1 SRARRP
7 SCASCEDSRC
17 LCAVARRSAR
27 AAFPPGLCSGS
38 EPGRVRLEPPAPE
51 RRHQEATQTERAA
64 QGPCRE
70 RSRSNQEQ
78 SMPSPFVLSCRQCRV
93 YYGLGSNTD
102 AGHHVLHSCDPR
114 HSSTAWPHSFV
125 GSAFG
130 LASVADVEATVW
142 SATFTMWASCDSED
156 SARSHRE
163 PESAWHCTACR

>member
-1 SRARRP
+1 
-7 SCASCEDSRC
+7 

-93 YYGLGSNTD
+93 YYGLGSNRAEAYQRRNEQLLLRAKTWQNVQMYFSKWEGD
-102 AGHHVLHSCDPR
+102 TEEGRARIHGARGRYSEAEA
-114 HSSTAWPHSFV
+114 AWRRARALYRDTMEKSKTWPI
-125 GSAFG
+125 
-130 LASVADVEATVW
+130 T
-142 SATFTMWASCDSED
+142 TF
-156 SARSHRE
+156 RS
-163 PESAWHCTACR
+163 